1 MECIMKGKYFRVS
14 IWLLGIV
21 ALAVSL
27 VGANLALNTRA
38 GVAAAREENGGG
50 AAQAAPIEGAVCI
63 AHVDVE
69 ARITELYPSLPGR
82 VAKVLAREGQALK
95 KGDVIFRME
104 DRPARYLLTQAEA
117 ELRAAKA
124 RHSDALKLPKKH
136 QSEVAQQGQAIIAK
150 QNLLSAARH
159 DMTRLQ
165 RLVDSKSA
173 PKEDLSAADDRVK
186 AAEAAI
192 KGEEE
197 KLRELGLV
205 DPENDISRAEADVA
219 AKQAQLDNARFALE
233 ECNVKAPCDGEVLRL
248 QVSAGEWLGAMP
260 KQSAVQFLPAGPRI
274 VRAEVE
280 QEFANRVKEGQVAE
294 IHDDSKTGPVWHG
307 KVVHISDWYTHRRSI
322 VQEPLQFNDVR
333 TLECII
339 QIDPHAQMPKI
350 GQRVRVMLGS
360 AAQKQEAAKQ

>member
-1 MECIMKGKYFRVS
+1 MKGKYFRVS

-50 AAQAAPIEGAVCI
+50 AAPAAPIEGAVCI

-82 VAKVLAREGQALK
+82 VAKVLTREGQALK

-136 QSEVAQQGQAIIAK
+136 QSEIAQQGQAIIAK

-165 RLVDSKSA
+165 RLVDSKAA

-219 AKQAQLDNARFALE
+219 AKQAQLESARFALE

-248 QVSAGEWLGAMP
+248 QVSAGEWLGAVP

-360 AAQKQEAAKQ
+360 AAGQKQEAAKQ